1 MAAAAL
7 DRLVQD
13 NSPFAVTRA
22 LVSGREQTVFR
33 HGAASLPEI
42 YRKAF
47 QANGRTILITD
58 DTDLTLRDLSRRAG
72 AYQRLLVDRGIGS
85 GARVAIALENDA
97 EWIAAFVALTSLG
110 ATAVL
115 TDVTCLTRQ
124 AGVAACDIAVT
135 DRQLETKLDSIICP
149 DQCRSAGDALPAFL
163 ALDPDQDACIAFTSG
178 SSGDSKGI
186 ILTHRGITT
195 GLMNMMLA
203 GAAAART
210 QSPARAKTARP
221 APTALL
227 RTPLI
232 HVSGYMQLLLMLM
245 TGGRILRSR
254 QDTICPLIARH
265 QVTSVIGISDEEI
278 AMLLDTGAEALHPLR
293 SIAVAGRNL
302 PARLR
307 RAVRERLPDLGLGA
321 GYGLTETNG
330 LISAIGNTELDTR
343 PHAVG
348 PLPPTVQCRITAE
361 DGRNCETGE
370 SGVIRLSGAMLM
382 RGYCHGSGLEDGWFV
397 TGDVG
402 YLSQDGYLH
411 VLDKEHRFLRDGE
424 RRISCREIEE
434 AARAVTGITDIAA
447 LVRSGEAGEELM
459 IVAAT
464 GAENLAHLREVIARH
479 IPASIAVKAK
489 FVATNRLPRTASG
502 KIAYARLA
510 DDMPI

>member
-1 MAAAAL
+1 LAG
-7 DRLVQD
+7 QT
-13 NSPFAVTRA
+13 NSPFALTRA

-33 HGAASLPEI
+33 HGPASLAEI

-47 QANGRTILITD
+47 QANGRTILIAD
-58 DTDLTLRDLSRRAG
+58 DANLTLRELSGRAG
-72 AYQRLLVDRGIGS
+72 AYQRLFIDRGIGP
-85 GARVAIALENDA
+85 GARVAIALENEA

-115 TDVTCLTRQ
+115 ADDTGLARQ
-124 AGVAACDIAVT
+124 ADVATCGIAVT
-135 DRQLETKLDSIICP
+135 DRRLETKLDSIIRTDECK
-149 DQCRSAGDALPAFL
+149 STEDALPPAFCG
-163 ALDPDQDACIAFTSG
+163 LDPEQDACIAFTSG
-178 SSGDSKGI
+178 SSGDSKGV

-210 QSPARAKTARP
+210 ACLSQAKRGRP

-227 RTPLI
+227 RTPLH
-232 HVSGYMQLLLMLM
+232 HVSGYMQMLLMLM

-254 QDTICPLIARH
+254 QGAICPQIARH

-278 AMLLDTGAEALHPLR
+278 AMLLDAGADALHPLR

-302 PARLR
+302 PACLR
-307 RAVRERLPDLGLGA
+307 RAVREKLPDLGLGA

-330 LISAIGNTELDTR
+330 LVSAIGSAELDTR

-348 PLPPTVQCRITAE
+348 PLPPTVECRITAK
-361 DGRNCETGE
+361 DGRDCETGE
-370 SGVIRLSGAMLM
+370 SGVIRLRGAMLM
-382 RGYCHGSGLEDGWFV
+382 RGYCHSRGLEDGWFV

-411 VLDKEHRFLRDGE
+411 ILDKEDRFLRDGE

-434 AARAVTGITDIAA
+434 AARAATGISDIAVMP
-447 LVRSGEAGEELM
+447 LSGEAGEELM

-464 GAENLAHLREVIARH
+464 GAENLPRLRAVIARQ
-479 IPASIAVKAK
+479 IPASIAGKAK
-489 FVATNRLPRTASG
+489 FVAAKRMPRTASG
-502 KIAYARLA
+502 KIAYAHLA
-510 DDMPI
+510 AETPV